1 MPRQHPRRPLA
12 ATLASVLAAGAVA
25 YAIAPAP
32 ALATTG
38 VPANPFGVT
47 VSNGSDT
54 IRFADGR
61 TLTNSTGAK
70 LRYASW
76 SPDGSRAAY
85 VDQDGAIVT
94 LRHDDA
100 DDLHKVVWP
109 ETDTER
115 RDPKWIGRTDQVMW
129 AAKPLGRPW
138 RIESTRNLNGVETDA
153 LSPWDDANYLAP
165 DSDNA
170 GRVVVQRQ
178 PSDGAGNPGG
188 VPSIGLLDDYHHFE
202 EIVADAQN
210 PTISPDGRWVAFVRA
225 GDLWKVYLYS
235 GALTRLTDNGGVH
248 DNPEYSPDGF
258 SLVANRTAA
267 GSDTTEVV
275 RIDASGS
282 WPDRFTVLDGLRGV
296 PAYQPQLQDRTV
308 RVTGQDRFG
317 TAVAASQAHWGT
329 YADPADVRPR
339 AGAVVL
345 SRSDTYADALGGSA
359 LAAAKKGPL
368 LLTPPAGLQPQTA
381 DEIRRVLAPGG
392 TVYLLGSEGA
402 LSATVRGEVE
412 KLGFAVVRLAGAD
425 RFGTSIAIA
434 NAINPTPNQV
444 LVATGM
450 NFPDALAAG
459 AAAGSRNRP
468 GTDVSAVV
476 VLTNDG
482 KLPASIKSYLDARQ
496 RGGSELIAVGK
507 QAAAAIDPYLTIN
520 LVGDDRFETANAVN
534 VHFFG
539 RGGTVG
545 LATGMNWPDA
555 LAGGALM
562 ATLNGPLMLTVGTR
576 DTLHPKAKWYADL
589 LSGSVDTAVV
599 FGSPAVVSDPQAGEL
614 GRWISGPMGSSTAV
628 NGTYLD

>member
-1 MPRQHPRRPLA
+1 MPRQRPRRPLA
-12 ATLASVLAAGAVA
+12 ATVASVLAAGAVA

-32 ALATTG
+32 ASATTG
-38 VPANPFGVT
+38 QPDNPFAVT
-47 VSNGSDT
+47 ASNGSAT
-54 IRFADGR
+54 IAFSDGR

-70 LRYASW
+70 VRYASW

-100 DDLHKVVWP
+100 DNLHKVVWP
-109 ETDTER
+109 ETETER

-138 RIESTRNLNGVETDA
+138 QIESTRNLNGVEHDA
-153 LSPWDDANYLAP
+153 LSPWDGANYLAP

-170 GRVVVQRQ
+170 GRIVVQRQ
-178 PSDGAGNPGG
+178 SSDGA
-188 VPSIGLLDDYHHFE
+188 VPSIGLIDDYHHFE
-202 EIVADAQN
+202 EIATDAQN
-210 PTISPDGRWVAFVRA
+210 PTISPDGRWVAFVRG
-225 GDLWKVYLYS
+225 GDIWKIYLYS

-248 DNPEYSPDGF
+248 DDPEFSPDGF

-267 GSDTTEVV
+267 GADTTEVV

-282 WPDRFTVLDGLRGV
+282 WPDRFTVLTGLRGV
-296 PAYQPQLQDRTV
+296 PAYQPQLKDRTV

-329 YADPADVRPR
+329 NGDPADVRPR

-359 LAAAKKGPL
+359 LAAAKQGPL
-368 LLTPPAGLQPQTA
+368 LLTPPTRLQPQTA
-381 DEIRRVLAPGG
+381 DEIRRVLAPKG

-412 KLGFAVVRLAGAD
+412 KLGFTVVRLAGAD

-434 NAINPTPNQV
+434 DAINPAPDQV

-496 RGGSELIAVGK
+496 RGGSQLIAVGK
-507 QAAAAIDPYLTIN
+507 QAAEAIDPYLTIN
-520 LVGDDRFETANAVN
+520 LVGNDRFETANAVN

-576 DTLHPKAKWYADL
+576 DDLHPKAKWYADL

-599 FGSPAVVSDPQAGEL
+599 FGSSAVVSDPQASEL
-614 GRWISGPMGSSTAV
+614 GVWISGPMGSATAV
-628 NGTYLD
+628 NETYLD

>member
-25 YAIAPAP
+25 YGIAPTP
-32 ALATTG
+32 ASATTG
-38 VPANPFGVT
+38 QPDNPFAVT
-47 VSNGSDT
+47 ASNGSAT
-54 IRFADGR
+54 IGFADGR
-61 TLTNSTGAK
+61 SLTNSTGAK
-70 LRYASW
+70 IRYASW

-170 GRVVVQRQ
+170 GRIVVERQ
-178 PSDGAGNPGG
+178 SSDGA
-188 VPSIGLLDDYHHFE
+188 VPSIGMIDDYHHFE
-202 EIVADAQN
+202 EIATDARN
-210 PTISPDGRWVAFVRA
+210 PTISPDGRWVAFVRD
-225 GDLWKVYLYS
+225 GDIWKVYLYS

-248 DNPEYSPDGF
+248 DNPEFSPDGY

-267 GSDTTEVV
+267 GADTAEVV

-282 WPDRFTVLDGLRGV
+282 WPDRFTVLTGLRGV
-296 PAYQPQLQDRTV
+296 PAYQPQLRDRTV

-329 YADPADVRPR
+329 NGDPADVRPR

-368 LLTPPAGLQPQTA
+368 LLTPPARLQPQTA
-381 DEIRRVLAPGG
+381 DEIRRVLAPRG

-402 LSATVRGEVE
+402 LSATVRSEVE
-412 KLGFAVVRLAGAD
+412 KLGFTVVRLAGAD
-425 RFGTSIAIA
+425 RFGTSLAIA
-434 NAINPTPNQV
+434 NAINPAPDQV

-468 GTDVSAVV
+468 GTDASAVV

-482 KLPASIKSYLDARQ
+482 KLPDPMKSYLDARQ
-496 RGGSELIAVGK
+496 RGGSQLIAVGK

-520 LVGDDRFETANAVN
+520 LVGDDRFATANAVN

-539 RGGTVG
+539 RGGKVG
-545 LATGMNWPDA
+545 LATGMDWPDA

-562 ATLNGPLMLTVGTR
+562 ATLNGPLMLTIGTQN
-576 DTLHPKAKWYADL
+576 TLHPKAAWYADL

-599 FGSPAVVSDPQAGEL
+599 FGSAAVVSDPQAAEL